1 MQIIVSHF
9 TKNTK
14 TSILYHMKNNLRLTL
29 TLILNVRVE
38 DNIIQ
43 VQSQVILQD
52 KAEIYED
59 VFYKKESR

>member
-14 TSILYHMKNNLRLTL
+14 TSVLYHMKNNLRLTL

-43 VQSQVILQD
+43 F
-52 KAEIYED
+52 KARL
-59 VFYKKESR
+59 FYKTKQRFMRMFSTKKSR